1 MMDNSLISLFVRS
14 IFVDNMIFAF
24 FLGMCSYLA
33 VSKTVKTALGL
44 GIAVTFVL
52 VVTLPVNYLLQTKVL
67 GPNCLVEGVD
77 LSFLSFILFIGV
89 IAGIVQLV
97 EMVLKK
103 MSPSLYK
110 ALGIF
115 LPLITTNC
123 AILGATINA
132 ISYGYSYIE
141 SVVYAFGA
149 GVGYMVAMVLFAG
162 IREEKLVDLEGVPAP
177 FKGVGII
184 LVSASIMAL
193 SFMGFAG
200 MFQ

>member
-1 MMDNSLISLFVRS
+1 MKLLNRFD
-14 IFVDNMIFAF
+14 
-24 FLGMCSYLA
+24 LA
-33 VSKTVKTALGL
+33 
-44 GIAVTFVL
+44 
-52 VVTLPVNYLLQTKVL
+52 YLQTV
-67 GPNCLVEGVD
+67 V
-77 LSFLSFILFIGV
+77 FILV
-89 IAGIVQLV
+89 IAALVQFV
-97 EMVLKK
+97 EMFMKRYIPALQ
-103 MSPSLYK
+103 K

-132 ISYGYSYIE
+132 ITYGYSYIE

-162 IREEKLVDLEGVPAP
+162 IREEKLNDLKDVPKP
-177 FKGVGII
+177 FQGVGII
-184 LVSASIMAL
+184 LVAASIMAL

>member
-1 MMDNSLISLFVRS
+1 MIVNLIVIFMGIVLVNNFVLS
-14 IFVDNMIFAF
+14 Q
-24 FLGMCSYLA
+24 FLGICSFLGVSNKMSSSVGMGGAVVFVMVIAELVTWPVMQILNKFDLAYLQ
-33 VSKTVKTALGL
+33 TVVFILVIAALVQFVEMFMKKYLPALQKALGL
-44 GIAVTFVL
+44 
-52 VVTLPVNYLLQTKVL
+52 
-67 GPNCLVEGVD
+67 
-77 LSFLSFILFIGV
+77 
-89 IAGIVQLV
+89 
-97 EMVLKK
+97 
-103 MSPSLYK
+103 
-110 ALGIF
+110 F

-132 ISYGYSYIE
+132 ISYGYTYIE

-162 IREEKLVDLEGVPAP
+162 IREEKLVDLDGVPAP

>member
-1 MMDNSLISLFVRS
+1 MVNLIVIFMGIVLVN
-14 IFVDNMIFAF
+14 IFVLSQ
-24 FLGMCSYLA
+24 FLGICSFLGVSNKMSSDVGMGGAVVFVMVIAELVTWPVMQILNKFDLAYLQ
-33 VSKTVKTALGL
+33 TVVFILVITAL
-44 GIAVTFVL
+44 
-52 VVTLPVNYLLQTKVL
+52 
-67 GPNCLVEGVD
+67 
-77 LSFLSFILFIGV
+77 
-89 IAGIVQLV
+89 VQFV
-97 EMVLKK
+97 EMFMKK
-103 MSPSLYK
+103 YLPALQK

-132 ISYGYSYIE
+132 ISYGYTYIE

-162 IREEKLVDLEGVPAP
+162 IREEKLVDLDGVPAP